1 MDVFRALEILRPT
14 AAGLDQ
20 IPAWFLRLGA
30 PIFAAPLARLF
41 HQLLAT
47 GVVPHQWKTAVIKPT
62 PKIAS
67 PTQPSDYRPISI
79 TPVLSRSLERIVV
92 REFFYPA
99 LLKPYQTLNFC
110 DQFAF
115 RPTGS
120 TTAAIVAM
128 LFTVRFLLADNDF
141 VFAFDFSKAFDT
153 VRHVT
158 LAGKLAHLELPD
170 SIYNWAV
177 DFLDNHA
184 HCTKHAGLVSAV
196 AVIQASVIQ
205 GSAQGPASYIVT
217 AADLH
222 SVYGSNII
230 FKFADDTYLAVPGDA
245 TYTCK
250 NEIAHLQTWAADNN
264 LRLNREKTKEIIFSA
279 RRKAA
284 LPPPLSGIERVPSLR
299 VLGVTVN
306 DKLTADDHVARL
318 LSSGTSLLYAMRVLR
333 SHGTLPS
340 LLHDIFR
347 ATVVSRIQYA
357 APVWSGMCSTADRTS
372 LLRRSKRLGYCSDD
386 VPVVADLFNTADDD
400 FSIASIPTLT
410 TFSSLIFL
418 TSLTFRISF
427 VIALTTL
434 H

>member
-1 MDVFRALEILRPT
+1 
-14 AAGLDQ
+14 
-20 IPAWFLRLGA
+20 
-30 PIFAAPLARLF
+30 
-41 HQLLAT
+41 
-47 GVVPHQWKTAVIKPT
+47 
-62 PKIAS
+62 
-67 PTQPSDYRPISI
+67 
-79 TPVLSRSLERIVV
+79 
-92 REFFYPA
+92 
-99 LLKPYQTLNFC
+99 
-110 DQFAF
+110 
-115 RPTGS
+115 
-120 TTAAIVAM
+120 M
-128 LFTVRFLLADNDF
+128 LFTVRSLLADNDF

-205 GSAQGPASYIVT
+205 GSALGPASYIVT

-279 RRKAA
+279 RRKGA

-340 LLHDIFR
+340 SLHDIFR

-357 APVWSGMCSTADRTS
+357 APAWSGMCSTADRTS

-400 FSIASIPTLT
+400 FFHRVNTNSDHVLQPYLPDQSNISYQLRNRSHDITLINKT
-410 TFSSLIFL
+410 ILK
-418 TSLTFRISF
+418 
-427 VIALTTL
+427 
-434 H
+434 